1 MRKLLNLSAL
11 VLMLFAVFACSK
23 SKDKKEVDAADPI
36 LTITA
41 PANDF
46 QFDKGGTDNFMKFSG
61 TASDDL
67 ALGKLVVSLAWVG
80 VTKSSEFDSNGTVTS
95 TFDPWAPAAQTFNL
109 TGKNWTFT
117 NEQLFGSP
125 IPDNIKSGF
134 YRITFQLTDGANKSV
149 SVERVVEVL

>member
-46 QFDKGGTDNFMKFSG
+46 QFIKGGNNYMRFSA

-67 ALGKLVVSLAWVG
+67 AMSKLVVSLAWVG

-125 IPDNIKSGF
+125 IPDNIKRGF
-134 YRITFQLTDGANKSV
+134 YRITFQLTDAANKSV
-149 SVERVVEVL
+149 SIERVVEVL

>member
-1 MRKLLNLSAL
+1 MRKLLNFSAL
-11 VLMLFAVFACSK
+11 VLILIAVIACSK

-46 QFDKGGTDNFMKFSG
+46 QFIKGGNNYMRFSA

-67 ALGKLVVSLAWVG
+67 ALSKLVVSLAWVG

-134 YRITFQLTDGANKSV
+134 YRITFQLTDAADKSV